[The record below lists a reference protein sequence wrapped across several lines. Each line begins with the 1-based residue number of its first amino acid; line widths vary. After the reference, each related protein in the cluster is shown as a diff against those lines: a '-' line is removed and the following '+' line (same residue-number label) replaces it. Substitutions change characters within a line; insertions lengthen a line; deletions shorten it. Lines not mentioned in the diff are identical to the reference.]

1 VTRRI
6 FKAGTLTELREKAGL
21 KLLNKLALRKYRRL
35 IERKGNRDKGTI
47 AVAAVF
53 PGIFRYAD
61 DAGLV
66 NANRQGLVKK
76 IKTIGKT
83 VGGNFRVHGR
93 EARRTHRARIAAACA
108 QRLRPLMKRLATTGL
123 ALHTLTMVAPARPAG
138 TLARPALAVPGI
150 AVRCQNVVSLNPVRA
165 LTVLPGETVTLE
177 LMDRVPGSAF
187 VAQPAGG
194 QLVPLGAGRWE
205 WKSPA
210 VPGLY
215 PIRLVAADGYKSVT
229 LQAFVIVPFGQL
241 QGGLLNGYR
250 IGRYPDKPLRGLA
263 DYRPPTGFVEV
274 TRENENVLVS
284 PHFRLGQFLCKQ
296 PAGSRKYVVLNER
309 LLLALE
315 FILERV
321 NEAGLRATTFTIMS
335 GYRTPAYNTSLGNV
349 HYSMH
354 QWGGA
359 ADIFIDENG
368 DGVMD
373 DLNGDGRSDM
383 RDAEL
388 LYRLIDEAALLPE
401 SQGLIGGLGK
411 YRATDAHGPF
421 VHIDVRQGRKA
432 RW

>member
-1 VTRRI
+1 MRSFAASGRMPRPFIRRI
-6 FKAGTLTELREKAGL
+6 
-21 KLLNKLALRKYRRL
+21 
-35 IERKGNRDKGTI
+35 
-47 AVAAVF
+47 
-53 PGIFRYAD
+53 
-61 DAGLV
+61 
-66 NANRQGLVKK
+66 
-76 IKTIGKT
+76 
-83 VGGNFRVHGR
+83 
-93 EARRTHRARIAAACA
+93 
-108 QRLRPLMKRLATTGL
+108 ATTGL
-123 ALHTLTMVAPARPAG
+123 ALHALTLAAPARPAG
-138 TLARPALAVPGI
+138 LPAVAAPGI
-150 AVRCQNVVSLNPVRA
+150 AVRCQNVVSLNRVRV

-177 LMDRVPGSAF
+177 VVGSDQGSGY
-187 VAQPAGG
+187 VAQLAGG
-194 QLVPLGAGRWE
+194 QLVPLGEGRWE
-205 WKSPA
+205 WRSPS

-215 PIRLVAADGYKSVT
+215 PIQLDAAGGGKSVM
-229 LQAFVIVPFGQL
+229 LQAFVIVPFDRL
-241 QGGLLNGYR
+241 QDGLLNGYR
-250 IGRYPDKPLRGLA
+250 IGRYPEKPLRGLA
-263 DYRPPTGFVEV
+263 DYIPPAGFVEV
-274 TRENENVLVS
+274 TRENENVMVS

-315 FILERV
+315 YILKRV
-321 NEAGLRATTFTIMS
+321 NEAGYPATTFTIMS

-368 DGVMD
+368 DGMMD
-373 DLNGDGRSDM
+373 DLNGDGRSDI

-388 LYRLIDEAALLPE
+388 LYRLIDQAAAEPE